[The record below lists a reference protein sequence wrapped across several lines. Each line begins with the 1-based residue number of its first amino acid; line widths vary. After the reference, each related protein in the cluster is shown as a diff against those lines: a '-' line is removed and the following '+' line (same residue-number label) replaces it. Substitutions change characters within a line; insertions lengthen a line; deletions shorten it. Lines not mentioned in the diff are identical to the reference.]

1 MLAADVTE
9 RKKLEERL
17 EYQAFHDPLTQ
28 LANRAR
34 LRDPLEQAWER
45 RGDEPGQLAL
55 LFVDLDR
62 FKQVNDSLGHV
73 AGDELLLLV
82 ARRLERSVRVGDTVA
97 RFGGDEFV
105 VVCENITSR
114 DEALQIAGRIRE
126 SLARTYRL
134 SSGEATV
141 HASVGIAIDDQQMT
155 VDDLLRD
162 ADMAAYRAKDL
173 GRNRVEL
180 AHRERP
186 ADAQLPEP
194 VPARSS
200 R

>member
-1 MLAADVTE
+1 
-9 RKKLEERL
+9 LEERL
-17 EYQAFHDPLTQ
+17 EFQAFHDPLTQ

-34 LRDPLEQAWER
+34 LRTLLDTAWDR
-45 RGDEPGQLAL
+45 RGEPGRLAL

-62 FKQVNDSLGHV
+62 FKQVNDTFGHE

-82 ARRLERSVRVGDTVA
+82 ARRLERSVRVGDAVA

-105 VVCENITSR
+105 VVCEDVSGR
-114 DEALQIAGRIRE
+114 DEAVQIASRIRE

-134 SSGEATV
+134 SAGETAV
-141 HASVGIAIDDQQMT
+141 RACVGIALDDEQGS
-155 VDDLLRD
+155 VDDLLRE

-180 AHRERP
+180 ARRP
-186 ADAQLPEP
+186 SAGAEP
-194 VPARSS
+194 AAPAAYPSQSPARSNK
-200 R
+200 